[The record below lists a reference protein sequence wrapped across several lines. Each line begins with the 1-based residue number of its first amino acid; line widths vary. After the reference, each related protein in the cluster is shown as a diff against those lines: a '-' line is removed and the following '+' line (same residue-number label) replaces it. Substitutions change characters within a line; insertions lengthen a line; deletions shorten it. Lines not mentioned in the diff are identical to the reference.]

1 MNALK
6 VFEDQFTITLM
17 DKCREV
23 SLATGISIT
32 DLTNEIKSEA
42 NPHLWDMWQFAE
54 VQFNQ
59 ISLSSTPTAC
69 PITYVLAD
77 INFERTPISSDIMI
91 IDQSQA
97 TFKVVAVF
105 RAEQTRSYYVRAVV
119 KNIKGN
125 ATVLTNEAKY
135 YVKVSNPC
143 FNANQ
148 ISAQT
153 LGD

>member
-1 MNALK
+1 
-6 VFEDQFTITLM
+6 
-17 DKCREV
+17 
-23 SLATGISIT
+23 
-32 DLTNEIKSEA
+32 
-42 NPHLWDMWQFAE
+42 
-54 VQFNQ
+54 
-59 ISLSSTPTAC
+59 
-69 PITYVLAD
+69 
-77 INFERTPISSDIMI
+77 MI

-97 TFKVVAVF
+97 TFKVVAGF

-148 ISAQT
+148 ISA
-153 LGD
+153 